1 MFAVGFHLYELVGG
15 QIFGEV
21 SKTDHL
27 GIVDNMVDKNIVRAF
42 LCLPQNRFYKV
53 KDRTFINL
61 VAPRHKV
68 KVNDIF
74 VYLYFIYKLIIINI
88 YKYKYI

>member
-1 MFAVGFHLYELVGG
+1 MYELVGG

-42 LCLPQNRFYKV
+42 LCLP
-53 KDRTFINL
+53 
-61 VAPRHKV
+61 
-68 KVNDIF
+68 
-74 VYLYFIYKLIIINI
+74 
-88 YKYKYI
+88 